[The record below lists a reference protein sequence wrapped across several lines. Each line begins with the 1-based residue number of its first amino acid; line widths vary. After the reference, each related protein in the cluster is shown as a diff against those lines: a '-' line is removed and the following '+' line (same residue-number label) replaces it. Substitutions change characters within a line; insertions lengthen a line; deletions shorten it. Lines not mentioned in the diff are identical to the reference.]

1 MVMAMGVKSTP
12 MEKTTQIWAIRE
24 LILDMA
30 ARRLCLYK
38 GQFPTSQ
45 TQASIN
51 ILHSSSASL
60 NLQAIPQSSN
70 RSSPDLLFQ

>member
-30 ARRLCLYK
+30 ARRLCLR
-38 GQFPTSQ
+38 QFPTSQ